1 MSKSSPPFRSR
12 TSFRDLAWFNRLLN
26 CFLGTIAVASGILTA
41 AAANPSAPEEVAPG
55 VWRIRFGQPD
65 SFTPTKVR
73 VAEPRP
79 DSAFDA
85 LPPAGNLSIDLS
97 AIQCR
102 ITDTR
107 TVINIPSGKPGFT
120 YYGFGIDPDC
130 FKQNGLMKRP
140 RVSDSS
146 EGEANKLRGPGSG
159 HAPAPLYFSTNGFG
173 VFIDTARVAEFHMAR
188 LKYRQ
193 DARSALADAKERDML
208 TLEGLYDQ
216 EQSGRDVLVDIPG
229 ARGVD
234 VYVFAGPDIRTA
246 VQRWNLFSGGGAA
259 MPIWGCGVS
268 LRMLNGADTAYVE
281 RMCKDLREK
290 QISVDVIGLEPRW
303 QSRFYPCSFS
313 WSPERFPE
321 PEKFISDLNKKGF
334 KISLWEHSYVHAEAP
349 FYNEILPY
357 TASVLSMDGLV
368 VDPLHPESKR
378 IYQGYHEKE
387 LIAKGI
393 AGFKIDECDRNNIKR
408 GGGFSFPDLTVF
420 PSGIDG
426 EQMGQSYGYLLQR
439 NMLESFRKFNKRTL
453 GNARA
458 SGPLAAPLPFSMYSD
473 TYALPDYLRG
483 LCNASF
489 SGFLWSPEVREAPNM
504 NQFQRRLAVVTF
516 SHVFQ
521 LNPYYNK
528 LPLWENYKVSYGNK
542 DPKPLPLD
550 EQKQAEVALRYY
562 TQLRMKFVPYLYS
575 AYRNY
580 METGMP
586 PIRALVLD
594 FPNDPNVRTIDDAFL
609 FGPSL
614 LVAPFLFEHKGER
627 QVYLPAGCDWY
638 DFSTGQSYKG
648 GQAITVKA
656 AVDQEG
662 IENIPL
668 FVKADSLIPLADP
681 VPCVNPD
688 TIFNIRV
695 RAYGPNPAPFE
706 LFEDDGVSYNFEKG
720 EENRVYLTLRNG
732 KISTDRSGT
741 YKNER
746 YHIDPVPIV
755 PTTASN

>member
-1 MSKSSPPFRSR
+1 MKINTLLTTFFLAASTYSAIAIPGSK
-12 TSFRDLAWFNRLLN
+12 
-26 CFLGTIAVASGILTA
+26 
-41 AAANPSAPEEVAPG
+41 PEEVAPG
-55 VWRIRFGQPD
+55 VWRIRFGEPD

-73 VAEPRP
+73 VAEQRP
-79 DSAFDA
+79 DEAFKA
-85 LPPAGNLSIDLS
+85 LPPPGELPIDLS
-97 AIQCR
+97 AIQSRLTDRR
-102 ITDTR
+102 I
-107 TVINIPSGKPGFT
+107 VLNIPSGKPGFS

-130 FKQNGLMKRP
+130 FRQNGLMKRP

-146 EGEANKLRGPGSG
+146 EGEAKKLRGPGSG

-193 DARSALADAKERDML
+193 DVSQALAEAKERDML

-216 EQSGRDVLVDIPG
+216 EARGRDVLVDIPG

-259 MPIWGCGVS
+259 IPIWGCGVS

-281 RMCKDLREK
+281 KIIKDVREK
-290 QISVDVIGLEPRW
+290 EIAVDVIGLEPRW
-303 QSRFYPCSFS
+303 QTRFYPCSFV

-321 PEKFISDLNKKGF
+321 PEKFISDLAKKGF
-334 KISLWEHSYVHAEAP
+334 KLSLWEHSFVHEEAP

-387 LIAKGI
+387 FISKGI
-393 AGFKIDECDRNNIKR
+393 AAFKIDECDRNNIKR

-439 NMLESFRKFNKRTL
+439 NMLESFKKFNKRTL

-473 TYALPDYLRG
+473 TYALPDYLRA
-483 LCNASF
+483 LCNSSF
-489 SGFLWSPEVREAPNM
+489 SGFLWSPEVREAQNM
-504 NQFQRRLAVVTF
+504 TDFHRRLAVLTF

-521 LNPYYNK
+521 LNPYFNK
-528 LPLWENYKVSYGNK
+528 LPLWENYKVTYGTK
-542 DPKPLPLD
+542 DPKPLPLE
-550 EQKQAEVALRYY
+550 EQKQAEIALRYY

-575 AYRNY
+575 AYRTY
-580 METGMP
+580 MDTGMP

-594 FPNDPNVRTIDDAFL
+594 FPNDPNVRTTDNAFI
-609 FGPSL
+609 FGPSI
-614 LVAPFLFEHKGER
+614 LVAPFLVEHKGER
-627 QVYLPAGCDWY
+627 EVYLPAGCDWY
-638 DFSTGQSYKG
+638 DFTSGEFHKG
-648 GQAITVKA
+648 GTTVIVKA
-656 AVDQEG
+656 TLDKEG

-668 FVKADSLIPLADP
+668 FVKSNSLIPIADP
-681 VPCVNPD
+681 VPCINPD
-688 TIFNIRV
+688 TTFKIQV
-695 RAYGPNPAPFE
+695 RAYGPNPSPFE
-706 LFEDDGVSYNFEKG
+706 LYEDDGITYDFQKG
-720 EENRVYLTLRNG
+720 LENRVQLSLVNG
-732 KISTDRSGT
+732 KISTQRTGNFKPDR
-741 YKNER
+741 YE
-746 YHIDPVPIV
+746 IDSTPIL
-755 PTTASN
+755 ASQGSQNFQ